1 MLKKKPT
8 TTKHVNQIIKHLPK
22 IIIDNTYISCI
33 KINIFLINWE
43 YQDLS
48 TEITMTFNLYIDL

>member
-33 KINIFLINWE
+33 KINIFSNKLGISRSVNRNYNDLI
-43 YQDLS
+43 
-48 TEITMTFNLYIDL
+48 YI

>member
-48 TEITMTFNLYIDL
+48 TEITMT